1 MAYSKTACLFN
12 SRYKRGCH
20 IDFMSS
26 CGRCYSDMFSG
37 HWFMC
42 YKCLVSIFQKCWIG
56 LYQSGP
62 GVSHQGLFNVVLLY
76 IVLFCVH
83 KLKLLLNAKSFSIC
97 VAFHEKAWGNVGFTV
112 DMVSVRGGSHSDMW
126 VFSGLVEMFPAVS
139 LWNCNIT
146 KHQPHNDRQPR
157 RAKNVMLEKL
167 TLKLTLVSCMS
178 HF

>member
-12 SRYKRGCH
+12 SRYSRGCH

-26 CGRCYSDMFSG
+26 CGRCYSDMFSA

-62 GVSHQGLFNVVLLY
+62 GVSHQGLCNVVLLY
-76 IVLFCVH
+76 NVLFCVH

-97 VAFHEKAWGNVGFTV
+97 VAFHEKARGNVGFTV

-126 VFSGLVEMFPAVS
+126 ACR
-139 LWNCNIT
+139 N
-146 KHQPHNDRQPR
+146 
-157 RAKNVMLEKL
+157 
-167 TLKLTLVSCMS
+167 VSCSVFMKLQHYNAS
-178 HF
+178 TS